1 MRLKVKNQAIYGDY
15 CGTTPNGQIKF
26 WDEELDKV
34 VLYPKHK
41 LERTYE
47 KE

>member
-1 MRLKVKNQAIYGDY
+1 MTPDGKV
-15 CGTTPNGQIKF
+15 KF
-26 WDEELDKV
+26 WDEELNKI

-47 KE
+47 KQ